1 MVDNRDLEELP
12 PAVAEEIAAA
22 RGRLMQKLDAF
33 ALYVSE
39 KRDEA
44 VKARKASGIEEI
56 WTYCEEAY
64 LGIDDLN
71 RHEWA
76 GQKWAQWIKSPSMEG
91 PLRRS
96 RVDEEMRATAYPRLT
111 ARYVDAGAAKMAEIL
126 LPVDGKPF
134 SLKATPVP
142 QLSRALKNKTQVID
156 PATGRPATRPP
167 RPDEMP
173 PVQQPQGPA
182 PMQGGPGTAAQPPQ
196 EPSAPQV
203 PLTVKDLAEHQI
215 ALAEEAAEEATDQ
228 IHDWLVECRHGPT
241 MRKTIF
247 DGSRLGTMIV
257 KGPIPARREARMVRT
272 GDGGVTVEVVSKVVP
287 ESARVSPWNFFPD
300 PSCGE
305 DIQRGAY
312 VVELDEINEKG
323 LRALRDQKGYIPW
336 AIDRVIDEGPD
347 KCNTRNEGRTATQQ
361 AHSGV
366 YKLWTFWGSI
376 SADQLKISNPELYQ
390 QHRDKIGRQVYAI
403 VTMVNDT
410 PIKVALNPLKT
421 GRFPHKVAVWR
432 RRDGHW
438 AGMGVAE
445 QMKAPQQIMTGAVRG
460 LLNNAGKSSGAQI
473 VRNDEALIPANGSNT
488 ITPDKEWI
496 KDPGASLEDVRNA
509 FAVFTIPNVTPQMLS
524 IIEFAFRL
532 AEESTSIPLI
542 TQGQSGD
549 TTPDTFGA
557 TQLQNNNA
565 NQLLRDVGFSIA
577 EDLTEPLIGDFYE
590 WLLLD
595 PNVPDSAKGD
605 FQADVSGM
613 TALIEKAVQDQTIAM
628 MGGMVANPAFGI
640 DPKRWFRQ
648 FLRSKRLVPTDFQ
661 YSEAEQREIDSRP
674 PPPPPQVQAAQIR
687 AEAQVA
693 TAQSRDQLAAQK
705 IKVDTD
711 RDALAIQAQAQ
722 RTQMERETNLAELA
736 IKRELA
742 MLDYANRYQISLD
755 SVKADLAKTTM
766 QLKAQMVL
774 SGDDGKGPEVAKP
787 AVEPEGRAPDDQAFQ
802 R

>member
-1 MVDNRDLEELP
+1 MVDNRDLEDLP

-22 RGRLMQKLDAF
+22 RARVMKKLDAF
-33 ALYVSE
+33 ALYVAE

-76 GQKWAQWIKSPSMEG
+76 GQKWAQWIKSPSPEG

-96 RVDEEMRATAYPRLT
+96 RPEDDMRATAYPRIT

-126 LPVDGKPF
+126 LPVDGKPS

-142 QLSRALKNKTQVID
+142 ELSRALKNKTQVND
-156 PATGRPATRPP
+156 PTTGLPAVRPA

-173 PVQQPQGPA
+173 QAQQPA
-182 PMQGGPGTAAQPPQ
+182 PGQPPQ
-196 EPSAPQV
+196 GEQPAPAQAPQV

-228 IHDWLVECRHGPT
+228 IHDWLVECRHART

-247 DGSRLGTMIV
+247 DGARLGTMIV
-257 KGPIPARREARMVRT
+257 KGPIPARREATAVLT
-272 GDGGVTVEVVSKVVP
+272 GDGGVSIEVVSKLVP
-287 ESARVSPWNFFPD
+287 ETARVSPWNFFPD
-300 PSCGE
+300 PTCGE
-305 DIQRGAY
+305 DIQRGQY

-347 KCNTRNEGRTATQQ
+347 KCNTRNEGRVATSQ
-361 AHSGV
+361 SNKGV

-438 AGMGVAE
+438 AGQGVAE
-445 QMKAPQQIMTGAVRG
+445 QMRAPQQIMTGAVRG
-460 LLNNAGKSSGAQI
+460 MLNNAGKSAGAQI
-473 VRNDEALIPANGSNT
+473 VRNSDVIIPANGSDV
-488 ITPDKEWI
+488 ITPDKEWV
-496 KDPGASLEDVRNA
+496 KDPAASSEDVRNA
-509 FAVFTIPNVTPQMLS
+509 FAVFTIPNVTPQLLS

-605 FQADVSGM
+605 MQADVSGM

-693 TAQSRDQLAAQK
+693 TAQSRDQLAAHR
-705 IKVDTD
+705 ISVDTD
-711 RDALAIQAQAQ
+711 RDRMAIEAQAQ

-766 QLKAQMVL
+766 QLKAQMAL

-787 AVEPEGRAPDDQAFQ
+787 AVEPEGRARDDRAFQ
-802 R
+802 E